1 MHAYLMY
8 FLCCLALRG
17 FNLKL
22 VESRVQREPSAM
34 RSWFLVLPGMRHCRS
49 TAVAFQIQSYLSPVQ
64 LQCMLLRWNML
75 LLRSQSQNPFL
86 SNVVTVVEAQL
97 EVETVETSFKNHR
110 ILRTFMPEVVPGSGF
125 TGGYQPME
133 QFWTRSMWS
142 RQELLRN
149 AVIDAATVPLFENS
163 SWNGGGDISMRLEF
177 DFWIIR
183 TIRNTEVFSPC
194 NIHCPTLS
202 DFGSLCTLQSSL
214 GNQHAVSLWEG
225 FQMTAKCTT
234 YWLRLP

>member
-1 MHAYLMY
+1 MHAV
-8 FLCCLALRG
+8 ALKHAAVAVSISEPLFVQCSRG
-17 FNLKL
+17 STG
-22 VESRVQREPSAM
+22 SRNSGNELQEPSNFA
-34 RSWFLVLPGMRHCRS
+34 
-49 TAVAFQIQSYLSPVQ
+49 
-64 LQCMLLRWNML
+64 N
-75 LLRSQSQNPFL
+75 
-86 SNVVTVVEAQL
+86 
-97 EVETVETSFKNHR
+97 
-110 ILRTFMPEVVPGSGF
+110 FMPEVVPGSGF

-149 AVIDAATVPLFENS
+149 AVIDAAAVPLFENS
-163 SWNGGGDISMRLEF
+163 QWNGGGDISMRLEF

-183 TIRNTEVFSPC
+183 TIRNTEVFPPC

-202 DFGSLCTLQSSL
+202 DLGSLCTLQSSL

-225 FQMTAKCTT
+225 FQMTAKCTA